1 MNFFKDKSKSFKN
14 LFSINLKRASIFYF
28 LKLIRVKDSQDKLAV
43 GFACGSMVSFSPFIG
58 FHFLL
63 AIIFAYLFRGNIVAS
78 LIGTF
83 VGNPFTFP
91 FIWIFIYK
99 IGNIFFKNDQNL
111 SLELTFQSLFDQ
123 GYDIL
128 IPMLIGSLI
137 VSIPIWFISYFTVKY
152 EISQTGIDTI
162 NEPINIGIKMS

>member
-1 MNFFKDKSKSFKN
+1 MNFFKNKSRIFKN
-14 LFSINLKRASIFYF
+14 LFSINLKRASLFYF
-28 LKLIRVKDSQDKLAV
+28 LKLVRVKDTQDKLAI
-43 GFACGSMVSFSPFIG
+43 GFACGSMVSFTPLIG
-58 FHFLL
+58 FHFFL
-63 AIIFAYLFRGNIVAS
+63 AVIFAYILRGNIVAS

-99 IGNIFFKNDQNL
+99 VGNIFFKNDQNV

-128 IPMLIGSLI
+128 MPMLIGSLI
-137 VSIPIWFISYFTVKY
+137 VSIPIWLISYFTLKFL
-152 EISQTGIDTI
+152 
-162 NEPINIGIKMS
+162 MSSFKKRRV

>member
-1 MNFFKDKSKSFKN
+1 MNFFKNKSKSLKN
-14 LFSINLKRASIFYF
+14 LFSINLKRASLFYF
-28 LKLIRVKDSQDKLAV
+28 LKLIRVKDSKDKLAI
-43 GFACGSMVSFSPFIG
+43 GFACGSMVSFSPFMG

-63 AIIFAYLFRGNIVAS
+63 AVIFAYILRGNIIAS

-99 IGNIFFKNDQNL
+99 IGNIFFKNDQNF
-111 SLELTFQSLFDQ
+111 SLELTFQSLFNQ

-128 IPMLIGSLI
+128 IPMMIGSLI
-137 VSIPIWFISYFTVKY
+137 VSIPIWLISYFTVKFLMTSFKRRK
-152 EISQTGIDTI
+152 I
-162 NEPINIGIKMS
+162 

>member
-1 MNFFKDKSKSFKN
+1 
-14 LFSINLKRASIFYF
+14 
-28 LKLIRVKDSQDKLAV
+28 
-43 GFACGSMVSFSPFIG
+43 MVSFTPFIG
-58 FHFLL
+58 FHFFL
-63 AIIFAYLFRGNIVAS
+63 AVIFAYIFRGNIVAS

-99 IGNIFFKNDQNL
+99 VGNIFFKNDQNF

-137 VSIPIWFISYFTVKY
+137 VSIPIWFISYFTVKFLMT
-152 EISQTGIDTI
+152 SF
-162 NEPINIGIKMS
+162 KRRKL

>member
-1 MNFFKDKSKSFKN
+1 MNFFKNKSKSLKN
-14 LFSINLKRASIFYF
+14 LFSINLKRASLFYF
-28 LKLIRVKDSQDKLAV
+28 LKLVRVKDTQDKLAI
-43 GFACGSMVSFSPFIG
+43 GFACGSMVSFTPFIG
-58 FHFLL
+58 FHFFL
-63 AIIFAYLFRGNIVAS
+63 AVIFAYILRGNIVAS

-83 VGNPFTFP
+83 IGNPFTFP

-99 IGNIFFKNDQNL
+99 VGNIFFKNDHNF

-137 VSIPIWFISYFTVKY
+137 VSIPIWLISYYTVKFL
-152 EISQTGIDTI
+152 ILSF
-162 NEPINIGIKMS
+162 KKRKV

>member
-1 MNFFKDKSKSFKN
+1 MNFFSNKLKSLKN
-14 LFSINLKRASIFYF
+14 LFSINLKRASLFYF
-28 LKLIRVKDSQDKLAV
+28 LKLIRVKDSKDKLAI

-58 FHFLL
+58 FHFFL
-63 AIIFAYLFRGNIVAS
+63 AIIFAYILRGNIVAS

-99 IGNIFFKNDQNL
+99 VGNIFFKNDQNF

-128 IPMLIGSLI
+128 IPMMIGSLI
-137 VSIPIWFISYFTVKY
+137 VSIPIWFISYFTVKFLMTSFKRRK
-152 EISQTGIDTI
+152 I
-162 NEPINIGIKMS
+162 

>member
-1 MNFFKDKSKSFKN
+1 MNFLKNKSQNLKN
-14 LFSINLKRASIFYF
+14 LFSINLKRASLFYF
-28 LKLIRVKDSQDKLAV
+28 LKLIRVKDSKDKLAI

-63 AIIFAYLFRGNIVAS
+63 AIFFAYVLRGNIVAS

-99 IGNIFFKNDQNL
+99 VGNIFFKNDQNF
-111 SLELTFQSLFDQ
+111 SLELTFQSLFNQ

-128 IPMLIGSLI
+128 IPMMIGSLI
-137 VSIPIWFISYFTVKY
+137 VSIPIWFISYYTVKFLMTSFKRRK
-152 EISQTGIDTI
+152 I
-162 NEPINIGIKMS
+162 

>member
-1 MNFFKDKSKSFKN
+1 MNFFKDKSKIFKN
-14 LFSINLKRASIFYF
+14 LFSINLKRASLFYF
-28 LKLIRVKDSQDKLAV
+28 LKLVRVKDSQDKLAI
-43 GFACGSMVSFSPFIG
+43 GFACGSMVSFSPFMG

-63 AIIFAYLFRGNIVAS
+63 AVIFAYIFRGNIVAS

-99 IGNIFFKNDQNL
+99 VGNLFFKNEQN
-111 SLELTFQSLFDQ
+111 SSIELNFQSLFDQ

-128 IPMLIGSLI
+128 IPMLIGSLV
-137 VSIPIWFISYFTVKY
+137 VSIPVWFISYFAVKFL
-152 EISQTGIDTI
+152 
-162 NEPINIGIKMS
+162 MSSFKKRKA

>member
-1 MNFFKDKSKSFKN
+1 MNFFKNKSKSLKI
-14 LFSINLKRASIFYF
+14 LFSINLKRASLFYF
-28 LKLIRVKDSQDKLAV
+28 LKLIRVKDSKDKLAI

-63 AIIFAYLFRGNIVAS
+63 AIFFAYVLRGNIVAS

-99 IGNIFFKNDQNL
+99 VGNIFFKNDQNF
-111 SLELTFQSLFDQ
+111 SLELTFQSLFNQ

-128 IPMLIGSLI
+128 IPMMIGSLI
-137 VSIPIWFISYFTVKY
+137 VSIPIWFISYYTVKFLMTSFKRRK
-152 EISQTGIDTI
+152 I
-162 NEPINIGIKMS
+162 

>member
-1 MNFFKDKSKSFKN
+1 MNFFKKKSKSLKN
-14 LFSINLKRASIFYF
+14 LFSINLKRASLFYF
-28 LKLIRVKDSQDKLAV
+28 LKLIRVKDSKDKLAI

-63 AIIFAYLFRGNIVAS
+63 AVIFAYILRGNIVAS

-99 IGNIFFKNDQNL
+99 VGNIFFKNDQNF
-111 SLELTFQSLFDQ
+111 SLELTFQSLFSQ
-123 GYDIL
+123 GHDIL
-128 IPMLIGSLI
+128 IPMMIGSLI
-137 VSIPIWFISYFTVKY
+137 VSIPIWFISYFTVKFLMTSFKRRK
-152 EISQTGIDTI
+152 I
-162 NEPINIGIKMS
+162 

>member
-1 MNFFKDKSKSFKN
+1 MNFFKNKSKSLKN
-14 LFSINLKRASIFYF
+14 LFSINLKRASLFYF
-28 LKLIRVKDSQDKLAV
+28 LKLVRVKDSQDKLAI
-43 GFACGSMVSFSPFIG
+43 GFACGSMVSFTPFIG
-58 FHFLL
+58 FHFFL
-63 AIIFAYLFRGNIVAS
+63 AIIFAYILRGNLVAS

-83 VGNPFTFP
+83 IGNPFTFP

-99 IGNIFFKNDQNL
+99 VGNIFFKSNQKF

-137 VSIPIWFISYFTVKY
+137 VSIPIWLISYYTVKFL
-152 EISQTGIDTI
+152 ILSF
-162 NEPINIGIKMS
+162 KKRKV

>member
-1 MNFFKDKSKSFKN
+1 MNLFKNKSKIFKN
-14 LFSINLKRASIFYF
+14 LFSINLKRASLFYF
-28 LKLIRVKDSQDKLAV
+28 LKLVRVKDSQDKLAI
-43 GFACGSMVSFSPFIG
+43 GFACGSMVSFTPFIG
-58 FHFLL
+58 FHFFL
-63 AIIFAYLFRGNIVAS
+63 AVIFAYILRGNIVAS

-83 VGNPFTFP
+83 IGNPFTFP

-99 IGNIFFKNDQNL
+99 VGNIFFKNDQNF

-137 VSIPIWFISYFTVKY
+137 VSIPIWLISYYTVKFL
-152 EISQTGIDTI
+152 ILSF
-162 NEPINIGIKMS
+162 KKRKA

>member
-1 MNFFKDKSKSFKN
+1 MNFFRLKLKSLKN
-14 LFSINLKRASIFYF
+14 LFSINLKRASLFYF
-28 LKLIRVKDSQDKLAV
+28 LKLVRVKDSQDKLAI

-63 AIIFAYLFRGNIVAS
+63 AVIFAYVLRGNIVAS

-99 IGNIFFKNDQNL
+99 IGNIFFKNDQN
-111 SLELTFQSLFDQ
+111 SSIEFTFQSLYDQ

-137 VSIPIWFISYFTVKY
+137 VSIPVWFISYFTVKFL
-152 EISQTGIDTI
+152 
-162 NEPINIGIKMS
+162 MSSFKKRKV

>member
-1 MNFFKDKSKSFKN
+1 MNFYQNKSKKIKN
-14 LFSINLKRASIFYF
+14 LFSFNFKRASLFYF
-28 LKLIRVKDSQDKLAV
+28 LKLLRVKDSQDKLAV

-63 AIIFAYLFRGNIVAS
+63 AVIFAYILRGNIVAS

-91 FIWIFIYK
+91 FIWVFIYK
-99 IGNIFFKNDQNL
+99 VGNIFFKNDQNF
-111 SLELTFQSLFDQ
+111 SLELTFESLFNQ

-128 IPMLIGSLI
+128 VPMLIGSLI
-137 VSIPIWFISYFTVKY
+137 VSIPIWFLSYYTVKFLMTSFKKRK
-152 EISQTGIDTI
+152 I
-162 NEPINIGIKMS
+162 

>member
-1 MNFFKDKSKSFKN
+1 MNFFIFKLKSFKN
-14 LFSINLKRASIFYF
+14 LFSINLKRASLFYF
-28 LKLIRVKDSQDKLAV
+28 LKLVRVKDSQDKLAI

-63 AIIFAYLFRGNIVAS
+63 AIIFAYILRGNIVAS

-83 VGNPFTFP
+83 IGNPFTFP

-99 IGNIFFKNDQNL
+99 VGNIFFKNDQNF

-137 VSIPIWFISYFTVKY
+137 VSIPIWFISYFTVKFF
-152 EISQTGIDTI
+152 
-162 NEPINIGIKMS
+162 MSSFKKRKA

>member
-1 MNFFKDKSKSFKN
+1 MNFFKNKSKSIKS
-14 LFSINLKRASIFYF
+14 LFSINIKRTSLFYF

-43 GFACGSMVSFSPFIG
+43 GFACGSMVSFTPFIG

-63 AIIFAYLFRGNIVAS
+63 AVIFAYIFRGNIVAS

-91 FIWIFIYK
+91 FIWILIYK
-99 IGNIFFKNDQNL
+99 VGNLFFKNDQTL
-111 SLELTFQSLFDQ
+111 SIELTFQSLFDQ

-128 IPMLIGSLI
+128 IPMLTGSLI
-137 VSIPIWFISYFTVKY
+137 VSIPVWIISYFTVKFL
-152 EISQTGIDTI
+152 
-162 NEPINIGIKMS
+162 MSSFKKRKA

>member
-1 MNFFKDKSKSFKN
+1 MNFLKSKSKNFKN
-14 LFSINLKRASIFYF
+14 FFSINIKRTSLFYF
-28 LKLIRVKDSQDKLAV
+28 LKLIRVKDSRDKLAI

-63 AIIFAYLFRGNIVAS
+63 AIIFAYILRGNIVAS

-83 VGNPFTFP
+83 IGNPFTFP

-99 IGNIFFKNDQNL
+99 VGNIFFKNNQSF
-111 SLELTFQSLFDQ
+111 SLEFTFQSLFDQ
-123 GYDIL
+123 GYEIL

-137 VSIPIWFISYFTVKY
+137 VSMPIWFISYFTVKFLM
-152 EISQTGIDTI
+152 SSFKKR
-162 NEPINIGIKMS
+162 KM

>member
-1 MNFFKDKSKSFKN
+1 MNFFKIKSKNLKN
-14 LFSINLKRASIFYF
+14 LFSINLKRASLFYF
-28 LKLIRVKDSQDKLAV
+28 LKLIRVKDSKDKLAI

-63 AIIFAYLFRGNIVAS
+63 AVIFAYILRGNIVAS

-99 IGNIFFKNDQNL
+99 VGNIFFKNDQNF

-128 IPMLIGSLI
+128 IPMMIGSLI
-137 VSIPIWFISYFTVKY
+137 VSIPIWFISYFTVKFLMTTFKRKK
-152 EISQTGIDTI
+152 I
-162 NEPINIGIKMS
+162 

>member
-1 MNFFKDKSKSFKN
+1 MNFFKNQSKSSKN
-14 LFSINLKRASIFYF
+14 LFSINLKRACVFYF
-28 LKLIRVKDSQDKLAV
+28 LKLIRVKDSIDKLAV
-43 GFACGSMVSFSPFIG
+43 GFACGSMVSFTPFIG
-58 FHFLL
+58 LHFLL
-63 AIIFAYLFRGNIVAS
+63 AVFFAYLLRGNIVAS

-99 IGNIFFKNDQNL
+99 VGNIFFKNDKNF
-111 SLELTFQSLFDQ
+111 SLEFTFRSLFDQ

-137 VSIPIWFISYFTVKY
+137 VSIPVWFISYFTVK
-152 EISQTGIDTI
+152 IL
-162 NEPINIGIKMS
+162 MSSFKKRKA

>member
-14 LFSINLKRASIFYF
+14 LFSINLKRASLFYF
-28 LKLIRVKDSQDKLAV
+28 LKLVRVKDSQDKLAI

-63 AIIFAYLFRGNIVAS
+63 AVIFAYIFRGNIVAS

-99 IGNIFFKNDQNL
+99 IGNIFFKNDQN
-111 SLELTFQSLFDQ
+111 SSIELTFQSLYDQ

-137 VSIPIWFISYFTVKY
+137 VSVPVWFISYFTVKFLL
-152 EISQTGIDTI
+152 SSF
-162 NEPINIGIKMS
+162 KKKKV

>member
-1 MNFFKDKSKSFKN
+1 MNFFKNKSKNLKN
-14 LFSINLKRASIFYF
+14 LFSINLKRASLFYF
-28 LKLIRVKDSQDKLAV
+28 LKLIRVKDSKDKLAI

-63 AIIFAYLFRGNIVAS
+63 AVIFAYILRGNIVAS

-91 FIWIFIYK
+91 FIWMFIYK
-99 IGNIFFKNDQNL
+99 VGNMFFKNDQNF
-111 SLELTFQSLFDQ
+111 SLELTFQSLFNQ

-128 IPMLIGSLI
+128 IPMMIGSLI
-137 VSIPIWFISYFTVKY
+137 VSIPIWFISYFTVKFLMTSFKRRK
-152 EISQTGIDTI
+152 I
-162 NEPINIGIKMS
+162 

>member
-1 MNFFKDKSKSFKN
+1 MNFFKNKSISLKN
-14 LFSINLKRASIFYF
+14 LFSINLKRASLFYF
-28 LKLIRVKDSQDKLAV
+28 LKLIRVKDSKDKLAI

-58 FHFLL
+58 FHFFL
-63 AIIFAYLFRGNIVAS
+63 AIIFAYILRGNIVAS

-99 IGNIFFKNDQNL
+99 VGNIFFKNDQNF
-111 SLELTFQSLFDQ
+111 SLELTFQSLFNQ

-128 IPMLIGSLI
+128 IPMMIGSLI
-137 VSIPIWFISYFTVKY
+137 VSIPIWFISYFTVKFLMTSFKRRK
-152 EISQTGIDTI
+152 I
-162 NEPINIGIKMS
+162 

>member
-1 MNFFKDKSKSFKN
+1 MNFLKSKSKSFKN
-14 LFSINLKRASIFYF
+14 FFSINIKRTSLFYF
-28 LKLIRVKDSQDKLAV
+28 LKLIRVKDSRDKLAI

-63 AIIFAYLFRGNIVAS
+63 AIIFAYILRGNIVAS

-83 VGNPFTFP
+83 IGNPFTFP

-99 IGNIFFKNDQNL
+99 VGNIFFKNNQSF
-111 SLELTFQSLFDQ
+111 SLEFTFQSLFDQ
-123 GYDIL
+123 GYEIL

-137 VSIPIWFISYFTVKY
+137 VSMPIWFISYFTVKFLM
-152 EISQTGIDTI
+152 SSFKKR
-162 NEPINIGIKMS
+162 KM

>member
-1 MNFFKDKSKSFKN
+1 MNFFKNKSKNLKN
-14 LFSINLKRASIFYF
+14 LFSINLKRASLFYF
-28 LKLIRVKDSQDKLAV
+28 LKLIRVKDSKDKLAI

-58 FHFLL
+58 FHFFL
-63 AIIFAYLFRGNIVAS
+63 AVIFAYILRGNIVAS

-99 IGNIFFKNDQNL
+99 VGNIFFKNDQNF
-111 SLELTFQSLFDQ
+111 SLELTFQSLFNQ

-128 IPMLIGSLI
+128 IPMMIGSLI
-137 VSIPIWFISYFTVKY
+137 VSIPIWFISYFTVKFLMTSFKRRK
-152 EISQTGIDTI
+152 I
-162 NEPINIGIKMS
+162 

>member
-14 LFSINLKRASIFYF
+14 FFSINLKRASLFYF
-28 LKLIRVKDSQDKLAV
+28 LKLVRVKDSQDKLAI

-58 FHFLL
+58 FHFFL
-63 AIIFAYLFRGNIVAS
+63 AVILAYICRGNIVAS

-99 IGNIFFKNDQNL
+99 VGNIFFKNDENF
-111 SLELTFQSLFDQ
+111 SFELTFQSLFDQ

-137 VSIPIWFISYFTVKY
+137 VSIPVWFISYFTLKFL
-152 EISQTGIDTI
+152 
-162 NEPINIGIKMS
+162 MSSFKKRKA

>member
-1 MNFFKDKSKSFKN
+1 MNFFKNKPKSFKN
-14 LFSINLKRASIFYF
+14 LFSINLKRASLFYF
-28 LKLIRVKDSQDKLAV
+28 LKLVRVKDTQDKLAI
-43 GFACGSMVSFSPFIG
+43 GFACGSMVSFTPLIG
-58 FHFLL
+58 FHFFL
-63 AIIFAYLFRGNIVAS
+63 AVIFAYILRGNIVAS

-99 IGNIFFKNDQNL
+99 VGNIFFKNDQNV

-128 IPMLIGSLI
+128 MPMLIGSLI
-137 VSIPIWFISYFTVKY
+137 VSIPIWLISYFTLKFL
-152 EISQTGIDTI
+152 
-162 NEPINIGIKMS
+162 MSSFKKRRV

>member
-1 MNFFKDKSKSFKN
+1 MNFFTNKLKSLKN
-14 LFSINLKRASIFYF
+14 LFSINLKRASLFYF
-28 LKLIRVKDSQDKLAV
+28 LKLIRVKDSKDKLAI

-63 AIIFAYLFRGNIVAS
+63 AVIFAYILRGNIVAS

-99 IGNIFFKNDQNL
+99 VGNIFFNNDQNF
-111 SLELTFQSLFDQ
+111 SLELTFQSLFNQ

-128 IPMLIGSLI
+128 IPMMIGSLI
-137 VSIPIWFISYFTVKY
+137 VSIPIWFISYFTVKFLMTSFKRRK
-152 EISQTGIDTI
+152 I
-162 NEPINIGIKMS
+162 